1 VKPRTRLFVDILF
14 WASVIVVFGAL
25 TGNYLGIMG
34 LIDRGW
40 FWFGNQG
47 LSYLQLGRFW
57 QIAFFAAPIMWS
69 WLIARALWPS
79 RALWNDAARHFWTG
93 RIRLEHLIW
102 AATVNVAVLYVWPTS
117 SAVVIA

>member
-1 VKPRTRLFVDILF
+1 
-14 WASVIVVFGAL
+14 
-25 TGNYLGIMG
+25 MG